1 MNLKIAYR
9 ILNSQ
14 VLPVEMCGF
23 VEKMQGFLNDINAS
37 TEPDFDLTQVIN
49 AIEKMKPVLKKFEF
63 EIKRVGSVEDDRI
76 IRRQQEN

>member
-49 AIEKMKPVLKKFEF
+49 AIEK
-63 EIKRVGSVEDDRI
+63 
-76 IRRQQEN
+76 